1 MYFIK
6 RFVTTLKSFIRQ
18 CFRLEISTM
27 EGYLIQETLTRCH
40 NDIGDLDEYTPR
52 IWKKH
57 INA

>member
-1 MYFIK
+1 
-6 RFVTTLKSFIRQ
+6 
-18 CFRLEISTM
+18 M

-57 INA
+57 INAWEIGMVFIITQIIF